1 MPSQEPIDPADVST
15 PAFVAGA
22 SWQLALEGARAFLK
36 WMSVLGMS
44 STIQDASAAAAVAA
58 DTNDLDESRFVM
70 TLARFV
76 QSVGGDTA
84 VQALPPKKYRA
95 SVLQVARHISAPL
108 DME

>member
-1 MPSQEPIDPADVST
+1 
-15 PAFVAGA
+15 
-22 SWQLALEGARAFLK
+22 
-36 WMSVLGMS
+36 MSVLGMS